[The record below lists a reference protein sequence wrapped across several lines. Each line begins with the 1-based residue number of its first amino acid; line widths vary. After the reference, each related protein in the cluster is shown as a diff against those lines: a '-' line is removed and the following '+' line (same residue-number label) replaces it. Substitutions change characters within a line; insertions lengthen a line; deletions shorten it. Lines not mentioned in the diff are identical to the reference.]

1 MGATFHIFYFRAD
14 MLIGILG
21 LFHQLPTSI
30 CKLHRASGTMYQLDA
45 QCSFQLGDTL
55 ADGSLA
61 DMKPLCGS
69 SKAALLREDDQA
81 MHMSPEA
88 FALISLHN
96 GSCFGNC
103 LIL

>member
-1 MGATFHIFYFRAD
+1 MGATFHILDFRAD

-21 LFHQLPTSI
+21 LLHQLPTSI
-30 CKLHRASGTMYQLDA
+30 CKLHRARGAVYQFDA
-45 QCSFQLGDTL
+45 QCSFQLGNTL
-55 ADGSLA
+55 ADGRLA
-61 DMKPLCGS
+61 DMKPLCGG

-96 GSCFGNC
+96 GSYFGNC
-103 LIL
+103 LVL